1 MPKTTAP
8 RSVAGPNTS
17 KVQKKMVK
25 RTRSQSP
32 PSAVSKAEVERRR
45 KNPNLRDE
53 QIDIGRRTNKR
64 IAERRQKDLARAGA
78 RDLAAQRAGRKA
90 GEAASN
96 RVMRAAA
103 KGVARGLGAVPAAAL
118 TGAELLEDYVVKPA
132 AEKAKAE
139 RGSYNERAG
148 TNRTTSRRSTRQAM
162 DNTRLDRLRARD
174 MTGVEMKKGGKV
186 RGCGMARKGVR
197 PARMV

>member
-1 MPKTTAP
+1 MP

-25 RTRSQSP
+25 RTRSQTP
-32 PSAVSKAEVERRR
+32 PSAVSKAEVERRQ

-53 QIDIGRRTNKR
+53 QIEIERRTNKK
-64 IAERRQKDLARAGA
+64 IAERRQKELARAA
-78 RDLAAQRAGRKA
+78 ERDLAAKRAGRKA
-90 GEAASN
+90 GEAAGK
-96 RVMRAAA
+96 RMAQAATKA
-103 KGVARGLGAVPAAAL
+103 LTKGIPVLGSTL

-186 RGCGMARKGVR
+186 RGCGRAARGHGK
-197 PARMV
+197 ARMIKMKGA

>member
-1 MPKTTAP
+1 MAKTTAP

-53 QIDIGRRTNKR
+53 QIEIERSTNKR
-64 IAERRQKDLARAGA
+64 IAERRQKELARAGA

-90 GEAASN
+90 GEEAVQRLGKAA
-96 RVMRAAA
+96 
-103 KGVARGLGAVPAAAL
+103 ARGLGRLSGVVGATEL
-118 TGAELLEDYVVKPA
+118 GAEAVKSVVEPR
-132 AEKAKAE
+132 AEAAKADRE
-139 RGSYNERAG
+139 SYNERAS
-148 TNRTTSRRSTRQAM
+148 TNKTTARRSARQSL
-162 DNTRLDRLRARD
+162 DNTRLDRLRAR
-174 MTGVEMKKGGKV
+174 EMKAGGKV
-186 RGCGMARKGVR
+186 RGCGKAQRGKGN
-197 PARMV
+197 ARMIKMKGA